1 MTVDQ
6 SILARMV
13 DERAITEVLHRYCRA
28 ADRFDLELMR
38 SCYHDD
44 AVDDH
49 GIFCGP
55 VDDFIA
61 FLKKF
66 AGEGTSVQTTM
77 HTIANIIIE
86 LDGDVAET
94 ECHGVFYMGGEDE
107 DGAWD
112 EHAGG
117 RYCDRL
123 ERREGEWRI
132 VYRKVVYEWSRLEP
146 RGRRAWDNF
155 DQSQFTYGARDRS
168 DYIYNRWKPGGSA
181 GAE

>member
-1 MTVDQ
+1 MTIDQ
-6 SILARMV
+6 SIITRMV

-38 SCYHDD
+38 TCYHDD
-44 AVDDH
+44 AIDDH

-55 VDDFIA
+55 IDDFISY
-61 FLKKF
+61 LKQF
-66 AGEGTSVQTTM
+66 AGAGTPVQTTM

-94 ECHGVFYMGGEDE
+94 ECHGIVYMGYEDE

-112 EHAGG
+112 ELSGG

-123 ERREGEWRI
+123 ERRSGEWRI
-132 VYRKVVYEWSRLEP
+132 AHRQVVYEWCRIE
-146 RGRRAWDNF
+146 RRDRRSWDKF
-155 DQSQFTYGARDRS
+155 DQSKFTYGSRDRS
-168 DYIYNRWKPGGSA
+168 DYIYNRWLPGGGDA
-181 GAE
+181 AT